1 MVTASFSTHAVVA
14 VGTPVITAEL
24 WARTKSAGGDELA
37 AATANTK
44 NTRTCE

>member
-1 MVTASFSTHAVVA
+1 MVGPGDSPLMVTASF
-14 VGTPVITAEL
+14 
-24 WARTKSAGGDELA
+24 WARTKSADGDELA